1 MPKFNVG
8 DTVYTKEH
16 EYFDVDDLKI
26 IEGTI
31 NYISE
36 KTNWNENGVS
46 KSTKYVIN
54 FKKKR
59 MTTTLDEMF
68 VFKTKEDVKR
78 TYIKDIQRQIK
89 QKQEEIEHYNKVIKK
104 LEREVNNEKH

>member
-1 MPKFNVG
+1 MPKFNIG

-16 EYFDVDDLKI
+16 EYFDVDDQTI

-36 KTNWNENGVS
+36 KTEWNENGVS

-54 FKKKR
+54 FKKKG

-78 TYIKDIQRQIK
+78 AYIKDIQEQIEYK
-89 QKQEEIEHYNKVIKK
+89 KKEIEHYNKVIKK
-104 LEREVNNEKH
+104 LKHEVNNEKH